1 MNRRIARGLMS
12 CDSGV
17 PRSSATKTKSNRSPA
32 ASMLLRTIRFLQQAH
47 RDSRD
52 MDDRHGWRQRAAG
65 DFSGGAERR
74 LADLVARWEALDLH
88 HFRRELVPFGYDE
101 AVDAAAARSAAA
113 DDRGRAVLCMVM
125 VARWPEAGW
134 FPAAGGRQFG
144 GRPGIRSGVA
154 HLHEGERFRRRPGM
168 AERQPAAADGS

>member
-1 MNRRIARGLMS
+1 MLLRTIRFLQQAHRDSRDMDDRHGWRQRAAGDFSGGAERRL
-12 CDSGV
+12 
-17 PRSSATKTKSNRSPA
+17 A

-144 GRPGIRSGVA
+144 RP
-154 HLHEGERFRRRPGM
+154 
-168 AERQPAAADGS
+168 